1 MVSEINIISAPD
13 HLDRVSTKFLLLDIS
28 MEELMQV
35 KDTFSNF
42 DMNIDFYIYG
52 SFSDDIRWL
61 SKVVETVDY
70 IIVNNTQLSEHVDLK
85 LEILQHEKSLRVTK
99 DKTVLDLILE
109 RCK

>member
-1 MVSEINIISAPD
+1 MD
-13 HLDRVSTKFLLLDIS
+13 
-28 MEELMQV
+28 ELIEV

-52 SFSDDIRWL
+52 SYSNDIKWL
-61 SKVVETVDY
+61 SKVVEIVDY

-85 LEILQHEKSLRVTK
+85 LEILQNKKSLRVTN
-99 DKTVLDLILE
+99 DKTVLDFILE

>member
-13 HLDRVSTKFLLLDIS
+13 HIDRTSTKFLLLDIS
-28 MEELMQV
+28 MDELIEV

-52 SFSDDIRWL
+52 SYSNDIKWL
-61 SKVVETVDY
+61 SKVVEIVDY

-85 LEILQHEKSLRVTK
+85 LEILEHKKSLRVTN